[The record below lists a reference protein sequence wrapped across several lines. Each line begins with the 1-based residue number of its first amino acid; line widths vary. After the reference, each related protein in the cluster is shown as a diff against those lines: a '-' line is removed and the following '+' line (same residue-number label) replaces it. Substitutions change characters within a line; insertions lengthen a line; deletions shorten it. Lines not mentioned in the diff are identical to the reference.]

1 MKQEKVFQM
10 PFSNIYPLLV
20 NKAVRKG
27 RSQAEVDAVIAWLT
41 GYDQAT
47 IHQLA
52 DSQIA
57 YGAFFTKA
65 PAMNPARK
73 NIKGMI
79 CGMRVEAIQEPLMQ
93 DIRYLDKLVDALAK
107 GRPLENIL
115 GLGQSAAPADG
126 DTNK

>member
-1 MKQEKVFQM
+1 MEPEKVFQM
-10 PFSNIYPLLV
+10 PFSNVYPLLV

-52 DSQIA
+52 DSPIA
-57 YGAFFTKA
+57 YGAFFTQA

-73 NIKGMI
+73 EIRGTI
-79 CGMRVEAIQEPLMQ
+79 CGLRVETIQDPLMR
-93 DIRYLDKLVDALAK
+93 DIRCLDKLVDALAK

-115 GLGQSAAPADG
+115 GLDRSAAPAAG
-126 DTNK
+126 AEK

>member
-73 NIKGMI
+73 NIKGTI

-93 DIRYLDKLVDALAK
+93 DIRYLDKLVDELAK
-107 GRPLENIL
+107 GKPLEKILRL
-115 GLGQSAAPADG
+115 GLSAAPAEDAE
-126 DTNK
+126 K